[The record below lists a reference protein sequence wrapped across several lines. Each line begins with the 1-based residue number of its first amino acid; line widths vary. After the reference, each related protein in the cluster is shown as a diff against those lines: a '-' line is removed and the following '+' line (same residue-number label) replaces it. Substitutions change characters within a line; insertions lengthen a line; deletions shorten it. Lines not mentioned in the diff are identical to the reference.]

1 MNRPE
6 VLNALSKR
14 MFKELRDGLRNASKD
29 PNVHWVVIKGS
40 GRAFSAG
47 LDIKEVSGF
56 ASYSEARG
64 FVYGLVKPYWEQ
76 HFNCEKPI
84 LAAVDGPAYGAGAE
98 IALASDI
105 VVASTRSNFAFSGG
119 RVGALCCISAGLG
132 PFIMSGRKL
141 VEMNL
146 TGEAISAQEA
156 QSFGLV
162 NYVVDPL
169 GLEDRVREVIE
180 ETRRVSS
187 ISNASFKRIRRN
199 LMQRSVLNSAY
210 RELLRSITS
219 PDFKKGAIGFAN
231 KTTPE
236 FYQ

>member
-6 VLNALSKR
+6 VLNALSR
-14 MFKELRDGLRNASKD
+14 GMFKELHDSLRNASKD
-29 PNVHWVVIKGS
+29 PSVYWVVIKGS

-76 HFNCEKPI
+76 HFKCDKPI
-84 LAAVDGPAYGAGAE
+84 LSAVDGPAYGAGAE

-105 VVASTRSNFAFSGG
+105 VVASTRSTFAFSGG
-119 RVGALCCISAGLG
+119 RVGALCCISAGFG

-141 VEMNL
+141 IEMNL
-146 TGEAISAQEA
+146 TGEPISSQEA

-169 GLEDRVREVIE
+169 RLEDRVRDVIG

-187 ISNASFKRIRRN
+187 ISNASFKRIHQN
-199 LMQRSVLNSAY
+199 LMQKSVLNAAY

-219 PDFKKGAIGFAN
+219 PDFKKGAIAFAN
-231 KTTPE
+231 KMKPE